1 VIRRLTRTILIT
13 LAITSLLVV
22 PTGRAGAQTTTA
34 QQPLKIAS
42 TMADDL
48 TPILYAIKAGFF
60 KRAGL
65 DVDLTVLP
73 SGAAVAA
80 AVAGGAIDIGKSSL
94 VSLMNAHMH
103 GVPIELVAAGGMY
116 DANAPYAELVIASDA
131 PFKTGKDLN
140 GKTIGVPA
148 LGDFNVL
155 VSSMWV
161 DQNGGDSKTLKFVEV
176 PNTPQAAAV
185 ADHRIDAAVLQQPDL
200 SLSLETGKVK
210 VLGLDYSAISP
221 SFMFTGWFAKNDWA
235 AAHPDLV
242 KTFARVA
249 VEAARYTNAHHAETA
264 QLLADASKIPLAT
277 IQKMARTDSS
287 LTVTPAMIQSTIDA
301 SFKYKLLPKTF
312 PASEL
317 IFTP

>member
-1 VIRRLTRTILIT
+1 MLIA
-13 LAITSLLVV
+13 LAITGLLAA
-22 PTGRAGAQTTTA
+22 PIERAAAQQTG
-34 QQPLKIAS
+34 QPLKIAS

-48 TPILYAIKAGFF
+48 TPILFAIKDGRF
-60 KRAGL
+60 KKAGL

-94 VSLMNAHMH
+94 VSLMNAHVH
-103 GVPIELVAAGGMY
+103 GVPIALVAAGGMY
-116 DANAPYAELVIASDA
+116 DAKAPYAELVVASDA
-131 PFKTGKDLN
+131 PFKTAKDLD

-155 VSSMWV
+155 VTSMWI

-176 PNTPQAAAV
+176 PNTTQAAAV

-210 VLGLDYSAISP
+210 VFGLAYSAISP
-221 SFMFTGWFAKNDWA
+221 SFMFTGWFAKTDWA
-235 AAHPDLV
+235 AGHPDLV

-249 VEAARYTNAHHAETA
+249 VDAARYTNAHHAETA
-264 QLLADASKIPLAT
+264 QLLADSSKIPLPT
-277 IQKMARTDSS
+277 IQKMARTDSGLS
-287 LTVTPAMIQSTIDA
+287 LTPDMIQSTIDA
-301 SFKYKLLPKTF
+301 SVKYKLLPKAF

-317 IFTP
+317 IFAP